1 MATVTKNGAE
11 IAETLSGILDEL
23 GGKDVSME
31 RMQIIKEKNNTLGKM
46 FKYAGLQI
54 NYRVHLKEGGK
65 KIRFLEEGGN

>member
-1 MATVTKNGAE
+1 MAKVKSGVE
-11 IAETLSGILDEL
+11 IAETLSRILDEL
-23 GGKDVSME
+23 GADNVSRE

-65 KIRFLEEGGN
+65 KIQFLEEDR